1 MKLNFFYMYEL
12 NSQLNFKI
20 AGCFLFVWFFF
31 LQSFLVNL
39 EFSDQTCIGI
49 ETKKVNVIAV
59 RSL

>member
-1 MKLNFFYMYEL
+1 MYEL
-12 NSQLNFKI
+12 NSQHNFKI
-20 AGCFLFVWFFF
+20 AGCFCLFVWFF

>member
-1 MKLNFFYMYEL
+1 MYEL

-20 AGCFLFVWFFF
+20 AGCFLFVWFFFF